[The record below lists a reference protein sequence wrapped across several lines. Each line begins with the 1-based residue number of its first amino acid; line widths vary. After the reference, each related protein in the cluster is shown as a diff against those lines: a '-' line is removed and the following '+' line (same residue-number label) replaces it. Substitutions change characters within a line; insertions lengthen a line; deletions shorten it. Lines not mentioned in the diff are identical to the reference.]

1 MSTPDE
7 EEKGRQFLELID
19 KQNTLQQAIVAK
31 LTRLVTEY
39 KWNSEQIR
47 GELSDLVY
55 EHSEVTRK
63 INGLE
68 P

>member
-1 MSTPDE
+1 MSTHDE

-31 LTRLVTEY
+31 LTRLVIEHN
-39 KWNSEQIR
+39 WDSEHIK
-47 GELSDLVY
+47 GELAGLVR
-55 EHSEVTRK
+55 EHSDVTRK

-68 P
+68 S